1 MGKMESKK
9 VDKLVHKSGLVRR
22 EAMLLIPFLREPA
35 REFTFAEIK
44 EISRNKS
51 HHYVFEALK
60 KAVQLQI
67 LQEKR
72 IGNTNIYFLEQKNK
86 QNIQYLVFAES
97 IAKELKQGIQYTN
110 IFRITEK
117 IKNPF
122 YILLI
127 GGSYAEGRQKTGSDL
142 DIAIIIPNSESKKQY
157 EIALREG
164 EFMIPEVHGYVFTQD
179 EFYQMLV
186 NDEFNYGKELVKKH
200 IIFCGAEQYYS
211 IVFEAIKNG
220 FKS

>member
-1 MGKMESKK
+1 MKSKK
-9 VDKLVHKSGLVRR
+9 MDRIVHKSGLVRK
-22 EAMLLIPFLREPA
+22 EAMLLMPFLKEPA

-44 EISRNKS
+44 EISKNKS

-72 IGNTNIYFLEQKNK
+72 MGNTNIYSLDQRNK

-97 IAKELKQGIQYTN
+97 IVKELKQGIPYKN
-110 IFRITEK
+110 ILRISEK

-127 GGSYAEGRQKTGSDL
+127 SGSYAEGKQKTGSDL
-142 DIAIIIPNSESKKQY
+142 DITIIIPNSESKRQY

-164 EFMIPEVHGYVFTQD
+164 EFMIPEVHGYVFTQE
-179 EFYQMLV
+179 EFYQMLI

-200 IIFCGAEQYYS
+200 IIFCGAEQYYK